1 MCILSA
7 VARRWHS
14 GWISQNEIIAMRQ
27 DRNRLGITSASE
39 KNTDAD
45 SMSYFQ
51 QIPPEQ
57 RYGALVKEFQ
67 RVVGDGLVCK
77 TIGETPM

>member
-1 MCILSA
+1 
-7 VARRWHS
+7 
-14 GWISQNEIIAMRQ
+14 MRQ

-39 KNTDAD
+39 KDTNAD

-67 RVVGDGLVCK
+67 RVVVDGLVCK